1 MYTSTE
7 GAIDILSSVV
17 SVIYR
22 QMAREEG
29 MSVEDFLY
37 QAERIMRAAELVGK
51 AAVKNVR
58 VTGADID

>member
-1 MYTSTE
+1 
-7 GAIDILSSVV
+7 
-17 SVIYR
+17 
-22 QMAREEG
+22 MAREEG

-58 VTGADID
+58 VTGADVD